1 MNLQAAE
8 TNTLKPPSVFLNR
21 NFMLLF
27 SGKTISLLWDQ
38 IYTFALSWYILDITQ
53 SSFQMSLF
61 FVINCAISAL
71 ISPFGGIIADRFNRK
86 GVLVWMDVIRGII
99 VLITTLLLSQQLI
112 QIWMLYTSAVIL
124 AFCGAI
130 FSPTASAIIPNIVEE
145 RQLIQATSLD
155 QSLWSFCSMVG
166 LLVSGFLYNWI
177 GLGAIFLLNAVSYF
191 ISGVLESCLNLS
203 RKIPNSLS
211 NHLAI
216 GMEIR
221 MAFREM
227 KEGYQYVKN
236 NKLVFDLVQLNALF
250 HLVVFPLIMVFFPYI
265 FNVILFASPI
275 QLSITQSAGW
285 LGVILGAFLV
295 SVLLK
300 HIRLRKSLFW
310 GLLTYSVCTFLMFPV
325 FLPQIGQYLNNW
337 IITILFSSVG
347 IIIGIAVTF
356 FDIPINVIYQ
366 KYNSDEYRGR
376 FWGFQGAVLTLAMA
390 VGYFLGGI
398 LAQRVWMG
406 FLFLG
411 IAVITMAINLW
422 VINLKAIKELN
433 E

>member
-1 MNLQAAE
+1 
-8 TNTLKPPSVFLNR
+8 
-21 NFMLLF
+21 MLLF

-38 IYTFALSWYILDITQ
+38 IYTFALSWYILDITH

-99 VLITTLLLSQQLI
+99 VLITALLLSQHLI
-112 QIWMLYTSAVIL
+112 QIWMLYVSAVIL

-145 RQLIQATSLD
+145 RQLVQATSLD

-166 LLVSGFLYNWI
+166 LLASGFLYGWI
-177 GLGAIFLLNAVSYF
+177 GINAIFLLNAASYF
-191 ISGVLESCLNLS
+191 VSGMLEACLNLP
-203 RKIPNSLS
+203 RKTPNNLPDPLS
-211 NHLAI
+211 FNP
-216 GMEIR
+216 EIR
-221 MAFREM
+221 KAFREL

-236 NKLVFDLVQLNALF
+236 NKLVYDLVQLNALF

-265 FNVILFASPI
+265 FNVLLNATTI

-285 LGVILGAFLV
+285 LGVILGALMV
-295 SVLLK
+295 SMFLK
-300 HIRLRKSLFW
+300 HITLRKKLFW
-310 GLLTYSVCTFLMFPV
+310 GLLSYSACTLIIFPV
-325 FLPQIGQYLNNW
+325 FLPQIGQYFNNW
-337 IITILFSSVG
+337 AITIIFSTMG
-347 IIIGIAVTF
+347 IVIGVAVTF

-366 KYNSDEYRGR
+366 KYTSDEYRGR
-376 FWGFQGAVLTLAMA
+376 FWGFQGALLTLAMA

-411 IAVITMAINLW
+411 IAMITLAINLW
-422 VINLKAIKELN
+422 VINLKEVKELN